1 MKKSMFA
8 IWAII
13 VIFLGLVITQ
23 NQDFFLLDHSLRLN
37 LWVLGEYNSP
47 SLPAAVTFLLTFIFG
62 LIIAYLLNLPEHFRS
77 KRSIKKL
84 NATIAS
90 HLNEISALK
99 KELDTLKGVT
109 SETGRDLES
118 GGNSMQDA
126 SADETVAAEPAGSAA
141 NSVESPALKTLEIN
155 R

>member
-13 VIFLGLVITQ
+13 VIFLGLLITQ

-47 SLPAAVTFLLTFIFG
+47 TFPAAVTFLLSFIFG
-62 LIIAYLLNLPEHFRS
+62 LIIAYLLNLPERFKS

-84 NATIAS
+84 SATIAS
-90 HLNEISALK
+90 HLSEISALK
-99 KELDTLKGVT
+99 KELGTLKGGPAA
-109 SETGRDLES
+109 TGQYLES
-118 GGNSMQDA
+118 GGGSLENSF
-126 SADETVAAEPAGSAA
+126 ADKTVEVETAGSAD
-141 NSVESPALKTLEIN
+141 NPDESPATKTFEIN

>member
-47 SLPAAVTFLLTFIFG
+47 SLPAAVTFL
-62 LIIAYLLNLPEHFRS
+62 
-77 KRSIKKL
+77 
-84 NATIAS
+84 IAS